1 MNKLEKDI
9 TEQLENDTDFEFSI
23 SDGELFKRASKT
35 ANNQQGVKDLAAL
48 GMASIW
54 VVFASLFMQILQP
67 IFKQMAKT
75 PKTRTNSTLPEQG
88 TK

>member
-9 TEQLENDTDFEFSI
+9 AQQLESDTDFEFSI
-23 SDGELFKRASKT
+23 PDSELFKRASKT

-75 PKTRTNSTLPEQG
+75 SKIKTNSTLTEQG
-88 TK
+88 NK